1 MKKILSGLLLLLV
14 LSGCASNGKNSDS
27 KNIDEVHFKV
37 TNGSIY
43 QFEDI
48 DKKSSDQEIIA
59 KVQDM
64 ISELELTDK
73 NKVKDYDGLVGAN
86 TYTLDLS
93 ENDKIITSYT
103 FYGNFVTVKTDDAE
117 SIYELD
123 NMKDAEN
130 LIDFLQKI

>member
-1 MKKILSGLLLLLV
+1 MRKILGGLLLILV
-14 LSGCASNGKNSDS
+14 LSGCASASKNSNS
-27 KNIDEVHFKV
+27 NSIYEVHFTV

-43 QFEDI
+43 QFEEI
-48 DKKSSDQEIIA
+48 DKKSSDQEIIS

-64 ISELELTDK
+64 IAELDITDK
-73 NKVKDYDGLVGAN
+73 NKVNDYDGLVGAN

-117 SIYELD
+117 SIYKLD
-123 NMKDAEN
+123 TLKDAEN
-130 LIDFLQKI
+130 LINFLQKI

>member
-1 MKKILSGLLLLLV
+1 MRKILGGLLLILV
-14 LSGCASNGKNSDS
+14 LSGCASASKNSDS
-27 KNIDEVHFKV
+27 NNIDEVHFKV
-37 TNGSIY
+37 MNGSIY

-48 DKKSSDQEIIA
+48 NKKSLDQEIIS

-86 TYTLDLS
+86 TYALDLS

-103 FYGNFVTVKTDDAE
+103 FYGNFITVKTDDAE

-130 LIDFLQKI
+130 LINFLQKI

>member
-1 MKKILSGLLLLLV
+1 MRKILGGLLLILV
-14 LSGCASNGKNSDS
+14 LSGCASASKNSDS
-27 KNIDEVHFKV
+27 NNIDEVHFKV
-37 TNGSIY
+37 MNGSIY

-48 DKKSSDQEIIA
+48 NKKSLYQEIIS

-86 TYTLDLS
+86 TYALDLS

-130 LIDFLQKI
+130 LINFLQKI

>member
-1 MKKILSGLLLLLV
+1 MRKILGGLLLILV
-14 LSGCASNGKNSDS
+14 LSGCASASKNSDS
-27 KNIDEVHFKV
+27 NNIDEVHFQV

-48 DKKSSDQEIIA
+48 DKKSSDQKIIS

-103 FYGNFVTVKTDDAE
+103 FYGNFVTVKTDNAQ

-130 LIDFLQKI
+130 LINFLQKI

>member
-1 MKKILSGLLLLLV
+1 MRKILGGLLLILV
-14 LSGCASNGKNSDS
+14 LSGCASASKNSDS
-27 KNIDEVHFKV
+27 NNIYEVHFQV

-48 DKKSSDQEIIA
+48 DKKSSDQKIIS

-64 ISELELTDK
+64 ISELELPDK

-93 ENDKIITSYT
+93 ENDKIITRYT
-103 FYGNFVTVKTDDAE
+103 FYGNFVTVKTDDAQ

-123 NMKDAEN
+123 NMKGVEN
-130 LIDFLQKI
+130 LINFLQKI

>member
-1 MKKILSGLLLLLV
+1 MRKILGGLLLILV
-14 LSGCASNGKNSDS
+14 LSGCASASKNSDS
-27 KNIDEVHFKV
+27 NNIDEVHFQV

-48 DKKSSDQEIIA
+48 DKKSSDQKIIS

-64 ISELELTDK
+64 ISELELPDK

-93 ENDKIITSYT
+93 ENDKIITRYT
-103 FYGNFVTVKTDDAE
+103 FYGNFVTVKTDDAQ

-123 NMKDAEN
+123 NMKGVEN
-130 LIDFLQKI
+130 LINFLQKI

>member
-1 MKKILSGLLLLLV
+1 MRKILGGLLLILV
-14 LSGCASNGKNSDS
+14 LSGCASASKNSDS
-27 KNIDEVHFKV
+27 NNIDEVHFQV

-48 DKKSSDQEIIA
+48 DKKSSDQKIIS

-130 LIDFLQKI
+130 LINFLQKI

>member
-1 MKKILSGLLLLLV
+1 MRKILGGLLLILV
-14 LSGCASNGKNSDS
+14 LSGCASASKNSDS
-27 KNIDEVHFKV
+27 NNIDEVHFQV

-48 DKKSSDQEIIA
+48 DKKSSDQKIIS

-103 FYGNFVTVKTDDAE
+103 FYGNFVTVKTDDAQ

-130 LIDFLQKI
+130 LINFLQKI

>member
-1 MKKILSGLLLLLV
+1 MKKILSGLFLLLV
-14 LSGCASNGKNSDS
+14 LSGCASTGKNSDS
-27 KNIDEVHFKV
+27 NNIDEVHFKI
-37 TNGSIY
+37 TNESIY

-48 DKKSSDQEIIA
+48 DKKSSDQEIIS

-64 ISELELTDK
+64 ISELELPDK

-93 ENDKIITSYT
+93 ENDKIITRYT

-123 NMKDAEN
+123 NMKGVEN
-130 LIDFLQKI
+130 LINFLQKI

>member
-1 MKKILSGLLLLLV
+1 MRKILGGLLLILV
-14 LSGCASNGKNSDS
+14 LSGCASASKNSDS
-27 KNIDEVHFKV
+27 NNIDEVHFKV
-37 TNGSIY
+37 MNGRLY

-48 DKKSSDQEIIA
+48 NKKSLDQEIIS

-86 TYTLDLS
+86 TYALDLS

-130 LIDFLQKI
+130 LINFLQKI

>member
-1 MKKILSGLLLLLV
+1 MRKILGGLLLILV
-14 LSGCASNGKNSDS
+14 LSGCASASKKSDS
-27 KNIDEVHFKV
+27 NNIDEVHFKV
-37 TNGSIY
+37 MNGSIY

-48 DKKSSDQEIIA
+48 NKKSLDQEIIS

-86 TYTLDLS
+86 TYALDLS

-130 LIDFLQKI
+130 LINFLQKI

>member
-1 MKKILSGLLLLLV
+1 MRKILGVLLLILV
-14 LSGCASNGKNSDS
+14 LSGCASASKNSDS
-27 KNIDEVHFKV
+27 NNIDEVHFKV
-37 TNGSIY
+37 MNGSIY

-48 DKKSSDQEIIA
+48 NKKSLDQEIIS

-86 TYTLDLS
+86 TYALDLS

-130 LIDFLQKI
+130 LINFLQKI

>member
-1 MKKILSGLLLLLV
+1 MRKILGGLLLILV
-14 LSGCASNGKNSDS
+14 LSGCASASKNSDS
-27 KNIDEVHFKV
+27 NNIDEVHFKV
-37 TNGSIY
+37 MNGSIY

-48 DKKSSDQEIIA
+48 NKKSLDQEIIS

-86 TYTLDLS
+86 TYALDLS

-130 LIDFLQKI
+130 LINFLQKI

>member
-1 MKKILSGLLLLLV
+1 MRKILGGLLLILV
-14 LSGCASNGKNSDS
+14 LSGCASASKNSNS
-27 KNIDEVHFKV
+27 NSIYEVHFKV

-48 DKKSSDQEIIA
+48 DKKSSDQEIIS

-73 NKVKDYDGLVGAN
+73 NKLKNYDGLVGAN

-130 LIDFLQKI
+130 LINFLQKI

>member
-1 MKKILSGLLLLLV
+1 M
-14 LSGCASNGKNSDS
+14 
-27 KNIDEVHFKV
+27 
-37 TNGSIY
+37 NGSIY

-48 DKKSSDQEIIA
+48 NKKSLDQEIIS

-86 TYTLDLS
+86 TYALDLS

-103 FYGNFVTVKTDDAE
+103 FME
-117 SIYELD
+117 ILS
-123 NMKDAEN
+123 
-130 LIDFLQKI
+130 Q

>member
-1 MKKILSGLLLLLV
+1 MRKILGGLLLILV
-14 LSGCASNGKNSDS
+14 LSGCASASKNSDS
-27 KNIDEVHFKV
+27 NNIDEVHFQV

-48 DKKSSDQEIIA
+48 DKKSSDQKIIS

-64 ISELELTDK
+64 ISKLELPDK

-93 ENDKIITSYT
+93 ENDKIITRYT
-103 FYGNFVTVKTDDAE
+103 FYGNFVTVKTDDAQ

-123 NMKDAEN
+123 NMKGVEN
-130 LIDFLQKI
+130 LINFLQKI